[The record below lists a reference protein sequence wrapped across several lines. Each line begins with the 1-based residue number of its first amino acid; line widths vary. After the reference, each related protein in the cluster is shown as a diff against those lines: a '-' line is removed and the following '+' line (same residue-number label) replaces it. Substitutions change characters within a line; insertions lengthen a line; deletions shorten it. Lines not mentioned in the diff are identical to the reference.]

1 MEDSHSSPT
10 MVDPRKTT
18 LLNALKNILSPSEHT
33 RKKAEEL
40 VKALQVIES
49 EYSNSVEP
57 MLNSKIETVGPLSA
71 DHLMTLSDIK
81 SGELEIGP

>member
-1 MEDSHSSPT
+1 MEDSRSSPT

-49 EYSNSVEP
+49 KYCKSVHR
-57 MLNSKIETVGPLSA
+57 MQVTLSA
-71 DHLMTLSDIK
+71 IK
-81 SGELEIGP
+81 SGELEIEP

>member
-1 MEDSHSSPT
+1 MEDSRSSPT

-49 EYSNSVEP
+49 EYSKSVDP
-57 MLNSKIETVGPLSA
+57 MQVTLSA
-71 DHLMTLSDIK
+71 LK
-81 SGELEIGP
+81 SGELEIEP